1 MMRCL
6 KSSPFLDRGVQKFL
20 LWWWRTSLQSMVS
33 KSSFGGCHSVCV
45 RRVYPT
51 LTIVVLSNGGGK
63 KIYS

>member
-1 MMRCL
+1 
-6 KSSPFLDRGVQKFL
+6 
-20 LWWWRTSLQSMVS
+20 MVS